1 MRFNKAWSAFCCCD
15 LKRPSCRLA
24 LSLTKEAL
32 LACSHLSWKVTPPL
46 RLVPASWESF
56 LELILWKTHG
66 HMIEEENQ
74 NHLYN
79 LIHRNNK
86 HFPTTFALN
95 HCFLCKKITTWQ
107 PKQES
112 HKASTSILD
121 ENLFE
126 LITFFFDLPSFFL
139 GSGKLMLAKSSRG
152 FGDSKQVIIRRN
164 LYYYSPPVLYTPL
177 IPKVN
182 Y

>member
-1 MRFNKAWSAFCCCD
+1 M
-15 LKRPSCRLA
+15 
-24 LSLTKEAL
+24 E
-32 LACSHLSWKVTPPL
+32 
-46 RLVPASWESF
+46 
-56 LELILWKTHG
+56 I

-74 NHLYN
+74 NKQSNYP
-79 LIHRNNK
+79 IHKDNK

-95 HCFLCKKITTWQ
+95 HGFLCKKITTWQ
-107 PKQES
+107 HKRES

-139 GSGKLMLAKSSRG
+139 GTGKLMLAESSRD
-152 FGDSKQVIIRRN
+152 FGDSKQLIIHRN
-164 LYYYSPPVLYTPL
+164 LYHYSPPALYTPL

-182 Y
+182 YKGPFLKVLFVDIF